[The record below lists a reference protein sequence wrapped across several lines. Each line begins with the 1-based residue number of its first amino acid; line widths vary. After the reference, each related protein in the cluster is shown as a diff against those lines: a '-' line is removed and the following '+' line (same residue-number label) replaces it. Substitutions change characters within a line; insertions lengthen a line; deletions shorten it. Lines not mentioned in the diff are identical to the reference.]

1 MDMKTSVE
9 SISAVKKKLMVEIEA
24 DKVEKKVNEAYR
36 ALAKKAKIP
45 GFRPGKI
52 PRRILE
58 SYFGNQVQEDV
69 TKDLVSETLPKA
81 VEETN
86 TYPLTMPVVENDL
99 LKIGQDFKYS
109 ATMEVKPEFTL
120 PDYMGLEVE
129 KEIIAVKDE
138 DVKTQLEVIRKNQGN
153 LISLEEDR
161 GVKEGDYALLEYE
174 AFEGEK
180 ALEGVKSDNFLL
192 NVGSGE
198 FHPEFEKA
206 LIGLKK
212 GDSTEIDVN
221 FDDKYFNPKLAGKT
235 VRFKVNITDLKSMEL
250 PALDDDFAR
259 SLGPDFTD
267 LKTLEEKIKEDMI
280 KRETS
285 RIDRDVKRRLLK
297 KISDGVDFTLPESL
311 VDLEIRQAFESIKQN
326 LARSG
331 SNMEKAGLNEEK
343 LKEDFKPAS
352 EKRVKE
358 MLILGEIAKQDE
370 LTIEE
375 TDLTEGFREMAES
388 IGQDPEAV
396 RRYYEANRLME
407 SFKERLLEEKTLN
420 YLVKGAKVIELEADK
435 IEPEKE

>member
-1 MDMKTSVE
+1 
-9 SISAVKKKLMVEIEA
+9 MVEIEA

-52 PRRILE
+52 PRNILE

-69 TKDLVSETLPKA
+69 TKDLVSESLPTA

-120 PDYMGLEVE
+120 PDYMGLAVE

-138 DVKTQLEVIRKNQGN
+138 DVKTQLEAIRKNQGN
-153 LISLEEDR
+153 LISVEEDR
-161 GVKEGDYALLEYE
+161 GVKEGDYTVLEYE

-180 ALEGVKSDNFLL
+180 ALEGIKSDNFLL

-198 FHPEFEKA
+198 FHTDFEKA
-206 LIGLKK
+206 LIGLNK
-212 GDSTEIDVN
+212 GDSTEIGVN
-221 FDDKYFNPKLAGKT
+221 FDDKYFNPKLAGKA
-235 VRFKVNITDLKSMEL
+235 VRFKVNITDLKSMDL

-267 LKTLEEKIKEDMI
+267 LKILEEKIKEDLI
-280 KRETS
+280 KRETT

-297 KISDGVDFTLPESL
+297 KLSDGVDFTLPESL
-311 VDLEIRQAFESIKQN
+311 VELEIRQAFESLKQN

-343 LKEDFKPAS
+343 LKKDFKPAS

-370 LTIEE
+370 LTVEE
-375 TDLTEGFREMAES
+375 TDLTEGFREMADS

-396 RRYYEANRLME
+396 RRYYEANQLME

-420 YLVKGAKVIELEADK
+420 YLVKGAKVMELEADK